1 MSEFQESEER
11 QALRREV
18 AKLAG
23 KYGREWFT
31 AKARSGEKTT
41 DLWLEIGRNGYL
53 GINIPEEYGGGGGG
67 IGDIAAVCEEL
78 AGQGCPLL
86 LMVVSP
92 AICGTIIS
100 RYGTEEQKR
109 RWLPGICDGTGTMAF
124 AITEPDAGT
133 NTHNITTTA
142 RRDGDG
148 WVLNGRKIYISGVD
162 EAAHVL
168 VVARTEDARTGKLE
182 PALFVVPTDAEG
194 FEYLP
199 IPMEIVSPELQ
210 FQVFIDDVRLP
221 DDAVVGD
228 EDPSTGSGQRGG
240 LVQLFA
246 GLNPERIMAAS
257 FSTGLARFALD
268 RAASYAKERTVF
280 QGPIG
285 AHQAIAHPLAQSK
298 IEVELARLMTQKA
311 AALYDAGD
319 DLGAGEAAN
328 MAKYAA
334 AEAACD
340 AADRAVQ
347 THGGNGIT
355 QEYGMAGLLVATRA
369 GRIAPVS
376 REMILNFV
384 ATHSLGLPKS
394 Y

>member
-1 MSEFQESEER
+1 MSTFTESEER
-11 QALRREV
+11 QELRKQV
-18 AKLAG
+18 AKLAAG
-23 KYGREWFT
+23 FGREYFT
-31 AKARSGEKTT
+31 EKARAGEKTT
-41 DLWLEIGRNGYL
+41 DLWLAIGKAGYL
-53 GINIPEEYGGGGGG
+53 GINIPEEYGGGSGG

-78 AGQGCPLL
+78 AAQGCPLL

-92 AICGTIIS
+92 AICGTVIA
-100 RYGTEEQKR
+100 RYGTEAQKQK
-109 RWLPGICDGTGTMAF
+109 WLPGICDGTGTMAF

-148 WVLNGRKIYISGVD
+148 WILNGRKIWISGLD
-162 EAAHVL
+162 EADNVL
-168 VVARTEDARTGKLE
+168 VVARTEDAKTGKLK
-182 PALFVVPTDAEG
+182 PVLMVVPTDAPG
-194 FEYLP
+194 FEYNP
-199 IPMEIVSPELQ
+199 IPMEIVSPESQ

-221 DDAVVGD
+221 AEALVGD
-228 EDPSTGSGQRGG
+228 ENGG
-240 LVQLFA
+240 LAQLFA
-246 GLNPERIMAAS
+246 GLNPERIMGAS
-257 FSTGLARFALD
+257 LSTGLARFALE
-268 RAASYAKERTVF
+268 RATAYAKERTVF
-280 QGPIG
+280 QEPIG
-285 AHQAIAHPLAQSK
+285 SHQAIAHPLAQSH
-298 IEVELARLMTQKA
+298 IEIEMARLMTQRA

-319 DLGAGEAAN
+319 EFAAGEAAN

-347 THGGNGIT
+347 THGGFGIS
-355 QEYGMAGLLVATRA
+355 QEYGMAGLLVATRV

-384 ATHSLGLPKS
+384 SMHSLGLPKS

>member
-1 MSEFQESEER
+1 
-11 QALRREV
+11 
-18 AKLAG
+18 
-23 KYGREWFT
+23 
-31 AKARSGEKTT
+31 
-41 DLWLEIGRNGYL
+41 
-53 GINIPEEYGGGGGG
+53 
-67 IGDIAAVCEEL
+67 
-78 AGQGCPLL
+78 
-86 LMVVSP
+86 
-92 AICGTIIS
+92 
-100 RYGTEEQKR
+100 
-109 RWLPGICDGTGTMAF
+109 
-124 AITEPDAGT
+124 
-133 NTHNITTTA
+133 
-142 RRDGDG
+142 
-148 WVLNGRKIYISGVD
+148 
-162 EAAHVL
+162 
-168 VVARTEDARTGKLE
+168 
-182 PALFVVPTDAEG
+182 
-194 FEYLP
+194 
-199 IPMEIVSPELQ
+199 MEIVSPELQ
-210 FQVFIDDVRLP
+210 FQVFIDDVRLS
-221 DDAVVGD
+221 DDALVGD
-228 EDPSTGSGQRGG
+228 ENGG
-240 LVQLFA
+240 LAQLFA

-257 FSTGLARFALD
+257 FSTGLGRYALD

-285 AHQAIAHPLAQSK
+285 SHQAIAHPLAQSK
-298 IEVELARLMTQKA
+298 IEIELARLMTQKA

-384 ATHSLGLPKS
+384 AMHSLGLPKS

>member
-1 MSEFQESEER
+1 VTGYTESEER

-31 AKARSGEKTT
+31 ERARNGEKTT
-41 DLWLEIGRNGYL
+41 ELWLEIGRNGYL

-78 AGQGCPLL
+78 AAQGCPLL

-100 RYGTEEQKR
+100 RFGTDQQKQ
-109 RWLPGICDGTGTMAF
+109 RWLPGICDGTATMAF
-124 AITEPDAGT
+124 AITEPEAGT
-133 NTHNITTTA
+133 NTHNISTTA
-142 RRDGDG
+142 RPDGDG
-148 WVLNGRKIYISGVD
+148 WLLNGRKTYISGVD
-162 EAAHVL
+162 ESDNVL
-168 VVARTEDARTGKLE
+168 VVARTEDARTGRVK
-182 PALFVVPTDAEG
+182 PVLFVVPTDAAGLECR
-194 FEYLP
+194 P

-210 FQVFIDDVRLP
+210 FQLFIDDVRLP
-221 DDAVVGD
+221 ADALVGD

-268 RAASYAKERTVF
+268 RAAAYAQERTVF
-280 QGPIG
+280 DAPIG
-285 AHQAIAHPLAQSK
+285 THQAIAHPLAQSK

-311 AALYDAGD
+311 AALYDSGD
-319 DLGAGEAAN
+319 DAGAGEAAN

-347 THGGNGIT
+347 AHGGNGIT

-376 REMILNFV
+376 REMILNYV
-384 ATHSLGLPKS
+384 AMHSLGLPKS

>member
-1 MSEFQESEER
+1 MSNFTESEER
-11 QALRREV
+11 QELRRQV

-23 KYGREWFT
+23 KYGRDWFT
-31 AKARSGEKTT
+31 KKARAGEKTT
-41 DLWLEIGRNGYL
+41 ELWLEIGKAGYL
-53 GINIPEEYGGGGGG
+53 GINIDEEYGGGGGG

-78 AGQGCPLL
+78 AAQGCPLL
-86 LMVVSP
+86 MMVVSP
-92 AICGTIIS
+92 AICGTVIS
-100 RYGTEEQKR
+100 RYGTEEQKQ
-109 RWLPGICDGTGTMAF
+109 RWLPGIADGTATMAF

-133 NTHNITTTA
+133 NSHNITTTA

-148 WVLNGRKIYISGVD
+148 WILKGQKIFISGVD
-162 EAAHVL
+162 ESDNVL
-168 VVARTEDARTGKLE
+168 VVARTEDAKTGKLK
-182 PALFVVPTDAEG
+182 PCLFVVPTDAAG
-194 FEYLP
+194 FEAKS

-221 DDAVVGD
+221 ADALVGD
-228 EDPSTGSGQRGG
+228 EDGG

-268 RAASYAKERTVF
+268 RAATYAKERSVF
-280 QGPIG
+280 KDAIG
-285 AHQAIAHPLAQSK
+285 AHQAIAHPLAQSH
-298 IEVELARLMTQKA
+298 IEIEMARLMTQKA

-319 DLGAGEAAN
+319 DMGAGEAAN
-328 MAKYAA
+328 MAKYAS

-369 GRIAPVS
+369 GRIAPIS

-384 ATHSLGLPKS
+384 AMHSLGLPKS